1 MQASV
6 VTTSGMEITPAITP
20 GGGALGGVVLPIIQ

>member
-6 VTTSGMEITPAITP
+6 VTSAVIVRPAITP
-20 GGGALGGVVLPIIQ
+20 GGSLRIDVLPSIQ